1 MKSYEIPSL
10 ATLANGMCLHFS
22 LLTTASKP
30 LCKSV
35 GSKYDNML
43 ICMGPW
49 AICGEALVH
58 AEVQCRCVAN
68 DGEQRVEMSIRA
80 TIDTMSKEAMG
91 LYKPNNILHTV
102 AVVLV
107 HCGHT
112 VSCAVCRVLIICW

>member
-1 MKSYEIPSL
+1 
-10 ATLANGMCLHFS
+10 
-22 LLTTASKP
+22 
-30 LCKSV
+30 
-35 GSKYDNML
+35 
-43 ICMGPW
+43 MGPW

-107 HCGHT
+107 HCRASQCCVT
-112 VSCAVCRVLIICW
+112 CARCVVCARRRVHAAYDQPTGPGATLLHGRMAVGGPF